1 VCFQDWLDFVG
12 FQVRS
17 KKCAPQVSIL
27 KRTGKASGY
36 VLKLQETESSRVCFC
51 ASTATMDIGTTT
63 NGSSSCLF
71 WGGHTC
77 RIVMRWQSS
86 TYEEDTYE
94 EEDTY
99 VRVDT
104 YEEED
109 TYEADCNT
117 LAE

>member
-51 ASTATMDIGTTT
+51 ASTATMDMVLLLMVVVAVSFGVGIPAG
-63 NGSSSCLF
+63 L
-71 WGGHTC
+71 
-77 RIVMRWQSS
+77 
-86 TYEEDTYE
+86 
-94 EEDTY
+94 
-99 VRVDT
+99 
-104 YEEED
+104 
-109 TYEADCNT
+109 
-117 LAE
+117 